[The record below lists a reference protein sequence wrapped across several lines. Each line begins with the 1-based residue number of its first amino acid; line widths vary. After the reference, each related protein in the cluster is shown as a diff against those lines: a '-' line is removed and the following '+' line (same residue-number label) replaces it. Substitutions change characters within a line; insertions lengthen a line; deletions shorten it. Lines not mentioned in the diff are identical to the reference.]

1 MLCKCDALVVRY
13 KLRKYDVLIVYFK
26 LCKRDAIVAYCKL
39 CKAATPC
46 GLFSFWAES
55 MLWIYSPIQNGRI
68 LGANCDKY
76 VTGCYEN
83 MTN

>member
-1 MLCKCDALVVRY
+1 MKCDAIVARY
-13 KLRKYDVLIVYFK
+13 KLCKSDAILARYK
-26 LCKRDAIVAYCKL
+26 LCRRNAIVAYCKL